1 MGKDVSSAELQTTL
15 ARLIQQPG
23 VKPGR
28 LLRQLK
34 DAHPEATKGDI
45 VRAAFASMIALA
57 DRDPELAL
65 ALQDFAIASRA
76 EARQDEP

>member
-1 MGKDVSSAELQTTL
+1 M
-15 ARLIQQPG
+15 
-23 VKPGR
+23 
-28 LLRQLK
+28 K

-65 ALQDFAIASRA
+65 TLQDFAIVSRA
-76 EARQDEP
+76 EAKHEA